1 MVSNPHFTGANLIDS
16 IGKWGGARMK
26 NAITGRAIILISHA
40 NVHATRLVTGR
51 NHQLANKWRSKW
63 SPTGDHGPR
72 RTEES
77 DPVGHAASQRSNKL
91 EAPREEQVK
100 RLRYLAADEHLTSE
114 APDHLDSMSSDPYPG
129 IRRN

>member
-51 NHQLANKWRSKW
+51 NHPLAKQMEVEMVTKMVTN
-63 SPTGDHGPR
+63 
-72 RTEES
+72 E
-77 DPVGHAASQRSNKL
+77 
-91 EAPREEQVK
+91 
-100 RLRYLAADEHLTSE
+100 
-114 APDHLDSMSSDPYPG
+114 
-129 IRRN
+129 

>member
-51 NHQLANKWRSKW
+51 NHPLAKQM
-63 SPTGDHGPR
+63 
-72 RTEES
+72 E
-77 DPVGHAASQRSNKL
+77 
-91 EAPREEQVK
+91 VK
-100 RLRYLAADEHLTSE
+100 MVTKMVANR
-114 APDHLDSMSSDPYPG
+114 
-129 IRRN
+129 